1 MTSGCLAGSVLRR
14 QCPGTPR
21 HKAAGGGGIW
31 RPVRS
36 EETRPVRLQ
45 QPRGELSE
53 SPKFCCCVPPARRPL
68 GCVQMAGRER
78 GHSCKAESWAGREP
92 LSPQPPPS
100 SRGGD
105 ELRRLRLR
113 LLPLLSLGE
122 GPGQGC
128 AIVLPGSCEAAPR
141 GATSP
146 AGRAGP
152 GPGAARRGDSQG
164 HRFGPATARA
174 CAPGGD
180 KVSHQSH
187 SCRDQGL
194 LPALIH
200 GDKGTLWPWLAW
212 VL

>member
-45 QPRGELSE
+45 EPRGEVSE

-78 GHSCKAESWAGREP
+78 GHSCKAESWAGMEP

-100 SRGGD
+100 SRGEMSSGGSD
-105 ELRRLRLR
+105 
-113 LLPLLSLGE
+113 S
-122 GPGQGC
+122 
-128 AIVLPGSCEAAPR
+128 GSCHCCPWERGRGRDAPLF
-141 GATSP
+141 S
-146 AGRAGP
+146 
-152 GPGAARRGDSQG
+152 PGAAKPPLGGPHPQLAVRGQALELRG
-164 HRFGPATARA
+164 EGTARA
-174 CAPGGD
+174 TGLALPQLGL
-180 KVSHQSH
+180 VHQEGTRCH
-187 SCRDQGL
+187 TRAT
-194 LPALIH
+194 PAGIRVCSQ
-200 GDKGTLWPWLAW
+200 P
-212 VL
+212 